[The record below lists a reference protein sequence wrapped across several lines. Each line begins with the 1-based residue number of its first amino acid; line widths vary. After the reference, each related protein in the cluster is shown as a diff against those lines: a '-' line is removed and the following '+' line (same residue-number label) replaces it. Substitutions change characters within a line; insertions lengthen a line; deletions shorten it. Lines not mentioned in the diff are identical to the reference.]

1 MSTKYWIKLYHEML
15 DDPKVAK
22 LEDSAYRRFVECL
35 LLAGEMDEGGFL
47 PPLSDMAWR
56 LRVPDETMQSNMTRL
71 ALAGL
76 VELRKYSPTE
86 ERWFVSKFDKRQAP
100 MKKAEYM
107 RRLREE
113 RQKDDYYSG
122 SDDTVTGCVTNGNAD
137 EIREDTDE
145 HTARAQEPTTPPPQP
160 DEVHELTATLAQVVK
175 NRMTPRNEAQF
186 MESAQWLVE
195 QGATPDGV
203 RAFAAWFHE
212 HDDGA
217 PWLANVRNEWTN
229 YVNGRPPSFAGKSRS
244 RRNGNG
250 ADKHALLA
258 QLKLLAR
265 KGTTGYTTET
275 KPQLEQLGLLPV
287 VNRMGRW
294 ADVCRMD
301 LARIDVEFFKAWNE
315 VHA

>member
-56 LRVPDETMQSNMTRL
+56 LRLPDDTMQSNMTRL

-76 VELRKYSPTE
+76 VELREYSPTE

-113 RQKDDYYSG
+113 RQNSAYYSG
-122 SDDTVTGCVTNGNAD
+122 SDEDVTEHVTNGNAD
-137 EIREDTDE
+137 KIREDTDK
-145 HTARAQEPTTPPPQP
+145 HTARASAPPSPP
-160 DEVHELTATLAQVVK
+160 DETYEMAATLEQVVK
-175 NRMTPRNEAQF
+175 NRKTTRNETEF
-186 MESAQWLVE
+186 MELAQWLVD
-195 QGATPDGV
+195 QGATSDGL
-203 RAFAAWFHE
+203 RAFAAWFGQF
-212 HDDGA
+212 DDA
-217 PWLANVRNEWTN
+217 PWLTNVRNEWGN
-229 YVNGRPPSFAGKSRS
+229 YTNGRPPSFAGKSRAK
-244 RRNGNG
+244 RNGAN
-250 ADKHALLA
+250 KHELLD
-258 QLKLLAR
+258 QLKMLAR

-275 KPQLEQLGLLPV
+275 KPQLEQLGLMPYV
-287 VNRMGRW
+287 ERMGRW
-294 ADVCRMD
+294 ADVCRLPLD
-301 LARIDVEFFKAWNE
+301 RFDIEFFKAWNE